1 MLKIKSSI
9 KLDTFVTLFTYYI
22 IIFANR
28 ILWFI
33 KIKNPDK
40 KFHKIN

>member
-22 IIFANR
+22 IIIFC
-28 ILWFI
+28 FT

-40 KFHKIN
+40 KFHKINQLV